1 MGALIDPYLEVEIG
15 CFDPRKAILASIIE
29 ISSFVAKE
37 ALNVGKETVG
47 SLFHVSLPYLADEA
61 LRGVGMSVWQVVM
74 LLVTAQ
80 LAYAPRRRTD
90 DTVLVYR

>member
-1 MGALIDPYLEVEIG
+1 MGALIDSYLEVEIG
-15 CFDPRKAILASIIE
+15 CFDPRKAVLASIFK

-37 ALNVGKETVG
+37 ALNVRKETVG
-47 SLFHVSLPYLADEA
+47 SLFHLRLPYLADEA

-80 LAYAPRRRTD
+80 FAYAPGRRTD